1 MRKLLVVCGVM
12 IGWLTAY
19 GQSKT
24 LYIDPDKTTG
34 APASRVFEEMQ
45 FIPLQTTKKSIF
57 GAIRQLVVTKDYF
70 VVLDGD
76 TDALYFFS
84 KKGAFIYKYKI
95 KRFRIQNI
103 QLDHSKNALLIFSQN
118 KNYTIPSVKIQ
129 QYLEPDSKKDVSRYV
144 KATYFFLDNVP
155 AAKTQDIKNFRYAF
169 TNPVLF
175 DTDRFATSF
184 IKAKKNSRDTLDYQL
199 KIINQTTQLHSYFP
213 YNKQSESAF
222 YFAGA
227 AQCTIMPTHNDS
239 VLFVTRPFRY
249 QIYTLT
255 PSVLKE
261 SYKLILPIEN
271 AIPASFFSA
280 NFQSRGEMDTYKMEH
295 ASYASQI
302 DNVIRFNN
310 LIFFNLRLFNGYK
323 RYIFNS
329 KLDLIYDYNKIS
341 TDSATCYLPL
351 YGTTIKGFDEN
362 YIYLSLS
369 AKSVL
374 NAKKNIQ
381 NRTPQ
386 CTNGAL
392 NQFLQT
398 GKGTDNPVLIRL
410 KPKKDQQGE

>member
-1 MRKLLVVCGVM
+1 M

-19 GQSKT
+19 SQSKN

-34 APASRVFEEMQ
+34 APASRIFGEMQ

-57 GAIRQLVVTKDYF
+57 GAIKQLVITRDYF
-70 VVLDGD
+70 VILDGD

-84 KKGAFIYKYKI
+84 KKGAFLYKYKI

-129 QYLEPDSKKDVSRYV
+129 EYLEPDSKKDVSRYV
-144 KATYFFLDNVP
+144 KATYFFLDDVA
-155 AAKTQDIKNFRYAF
+155 AAKTQEIKNFRYAF

-175 DTDRFATSF
+175 DTNRFATSF
-184 IKAKKNSRDTLDYQL
+184 IKAKKSSKDTLDYQL
-199 KIINQTTQLHSYFP
+199 KIINSTTQLQSYFP
-213 YNKQSESAF
+213 YNKQSESVF

-239 VLFVTRPFRY
+239 VLFVTRPFLYR
-249 QIYTLT
+249 IYTLT

-261 SYKLILPIEN
+261 NYQLILPMEN
-271 AIPASFFSA
+271 SIPISFFSA
-280 NFQSRGEMDTYKMEH
+280 GFQSRGEMDTYKMEH
-295 ASYASQI
+295 PSYASQI
-302 DNVIRFNN
+302 ENVIRFKN
-310 LIFFNLRLFNGYK
+310 LLFFNLRLFNGYK
-323 RYIFNS
+323 RYLFNS
-329 KLDLIYDYNKIS
+329 KLDLIYDCNKIA
-341 TDSATCYLPL
+341 TDSVTCYLPI
-351 YGTTIKGFDEN
+351 YGTTVKGFDED
-362 YIYLSLS
+362 YLYLSLS

-386 CTNGAL
+386 CRNEVL
-392 NQFLQT
+392 NHFLQT
-398 GKGTDNPVLIRL
+398 AKETDNPVLIRL
-410 KPKKDQQGE
+410 KPKTDQ